1 MHCGRFSCVPGLHAL
16 EAGST
21 PSCDNQ
27 KRLQTLGNVP
37 WERNCLQ
44 SRTTDAK
51 DGFHEDH
58 LQAVLQETQETDLP
72 TEASRVGMRKPVR
85 MQRGLYCG
93 QWREKESPSSA
104 SSLSR
109 PTT

>member
-1 MHCGRFSCVPGLHAL
+1 MHCGRFSHIPGLHAL

-37 WERNCLQ
+37 RERNCLQ
-44 SRTTDAK
+44 SKTIDSK

-72 TEASRVGMRKPVR
+72 TEASRVGLCNERAYNNSKVVI
-85 MQRGLYCG
+85 
-93 QWREKESPSSA
+93 EKE
-104 SSLSR
+104 
-109 PTT
+109 